1 MRRIRF
7 LLAMAWREGR
17 ASRRRLAVLA
27 AGVAAGVAALVAV
40 NAFAGNV
47 RDSVARQAQVLL
59 GADLRFR
66 AVQPFSDS
74 AESVIDSI
82 TRTPGASLTRVTTLG
97 AMALA
102 PRTGGVRPVTL
113 TAIEGAFPF
122 YGAPATSPAGLWPG
136 IARGDRAALV
146 DSALLGALE
155 AGPGDT
161 LVIGD
166 ARLPIA
172 GTVAK
177 YPGDVSLASGFSPRV
192 VIPASLLEEVG
203 LLGFGSRAEYE
214 AFLRLGEPANA
225 QAAAD
230 RLRPELE
237 AMRVRIR
244 SAAETQEDTAETLDR
259 LARFLGLVALVA
271 VLLGGLGTASA
282 VRVLIAQKLDTV
294 AVLRCLGASTGLVFA
309 IYLVQAVLLG
319 ALGGLLGGLLGLGLQ
334 LLLPRLL
341 TGFFPVD
348 IAIEPGWSALAAGI
362 AAGVWVA
369 GTFALMPLLA
379 IRRVAPLTALRRSVE
394 VGRRR
399 DPARWIAG
407 VVVAASVA
415 LAAWWQA
422 GDWRPGLAYAA
433 AVGVALL
440 VLWLV
445 ALGLVRLVRRQ
456 RAVAPSYPWRQG
468 IANLHRPGNQTVAVV
483 MALGFGT
490 YLLATLV
497 TVQHNLLRRFRVG
510 EAAARA
516 NVVLFDIQGDQ
527 LPGVRHILD
536 SAGVSAGTPV
546 PIVPMR
552 IRAIDG
558 TPVRDLPD
566 TMPGGEER
574 SDWALRR
581 EYRSTY
587 RDTLTAGELLVEG
600 EWDGRDGRDGQDG
613 RGGQAGQD
621 GESIARIAVEQEL
634 AAELGIGPG
643 SRITWDVQGVPLE
656 SEVTAIRE
664 VDWARFEPNFFV
676 VFESGVLDRAPQ
688 TWVALAAVPDP
699 ARRGRLQRTIVERHA
714 NIAVIDVTQV
724 VARIQEIV
732 DRVVFAIRFLATFSL
747 VTGVVVLAGAI
758 AASRMARIRESALL
772 RTLGATRR
780 QLLDVAAAEFTLL
793 GGLAALAGTGLA
805 LIAGWLLALRVF
817 RTPYGIPALPLL
829 GLAALVVALTVAG
842 GLLQAAA
849 IARRTAREALASE

>member
-1 MRRIRF
+1 MNRLRF
-7 LLAMAWREGR
+7 LFAMAWREGR

-47 RDSVARQAQVLL
+47 RDSVARQAQALL

-66 AVQPFSDS
+66 AVQTFPDS
-74 AESVIDSI
+74 AVALIDSI
-82 TRTPGASLTRVTTLG
+82 AATPGASLARVTTFG

-102 PRTGGVRPVTL
+102 PRTGGVRPVTV

-122 YGAPATSPAGLWPG
+122 YGTPATSPAGLWPG
-136 IARGDRAALV
+136 VARGDRVVLV

-155 AGPGDT
+155 ARPGDT
-161 LVIGD
+161 LVLGN

-192 VIPASLLEEVG
+192 VMPAALLEEIG

-214 AFLRLGEPANA
+214 AFIRIGAP
-225 QAAAD
+225 AAAQETAD
-230 RLRPELE
+230 GLRPRLE
-237 AMRVRIR
+237 PMRVRIR
-244 SAAETQEDTAETLDR
+244 SAAEAQEDTAETFDR
-259 LARFLGLVALVA
+259 LGRFLGLVALVA

-294 AVLRCLGASTGLVFA
+294 AVLRCLGASTRLVFA
-309 IYLVQAVLLG
+309 IYLVQSALLG
-319 ALGGLLGGLLGLGLQ
+319 AVGGLLGGLLGLGLQ

-348 IAIEPGWSALAAGI
+348 IAVEPGWAALATGV
-362 AAGVWVA
+362 AAGVWVSC
-369 GTFALMPLLA
+369 TFALIPLLA
-379 IRRVAPLTALRRSVE
+379 IRRIAPLGALRRSVE
-394 VGRRR
+394 PGKRR

-407 VVVAASVA
+407 AAVATSVA
-415 LAAWWQA
+415 LAGWWQA
-422 GDWRPGLAYAA
+422 GEWRPGLAYAT
-433 AVGVALL
+433 AVGAALL

-445 ALGLVRLVRRQ
+445 TLGLVKLVRRQ
-456 RAVAPSYPWRQG
+456 RTTAPAFAWRQG

-510 EAAARA
+510 DAAARA
-516 NVVLFDIQGDQ
+516 NVVLFDIQADQ
-527 LPGVRHILD
+527 LPGVLRILD
-536 SAGVSAGTPV
+536 SAGVAVGAPV

-558 TPVRDLPD
+558 TPARELPD
-566 TMPGGEER
+566 TLRSGEER
-574 SDWALRR
+574 ADWALRR

-587 RDTLTAGELLVEG
+587 RDTLTAGEQLIEG
-600 EWDGRDGRDGQDG
+600 QWSSRSGGRREPADSGV
-613 RGGQAGQD
+613 
-621 GESIARIAVEQEL
+621 SRIAVEREL
-634 AAELGIGPG
+634 ATELGVGLG

-656 SEVTAIRE
+656 TEITAVRE

-676 VFESGVLDRAPQ
+676 VFEGGVLDSAPQ
-688 TWVALAAVPDP
+688 TWVTLAAEPDP
-699 ARRGRLQRTIVERHA
+699 ARRGRLQRTVVERHA
-714 NIAVIDVTQV
+714 NVAVIDVTQV

-747 VTGVVVLAGAI
+747 MTGMIVLAGAI

-780 QLLDVAAAEFTLL
+780 QLLGVAAAEFTVL

-805 LIAGWLLALRVF
+805 LVAGWLLAIRVF
-817 RTPYGIPALPLL
+817 DTPYGIPAGSLL
-829 GLAALVVALTVAG
+829 GLAALVVVLTVPG

-849 IARRTAREALASE
+849 IARRTAREALAAE